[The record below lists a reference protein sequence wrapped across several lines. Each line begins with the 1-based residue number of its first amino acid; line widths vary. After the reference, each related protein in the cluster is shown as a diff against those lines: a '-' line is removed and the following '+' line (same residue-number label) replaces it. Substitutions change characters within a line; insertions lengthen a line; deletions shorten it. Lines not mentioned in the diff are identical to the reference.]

1 MPSSKNRLRHLITV
15 CNDTSSRSAMLTFS
29 SPSAAANTMHAR
41 TTMRRS
47 AFCFRVNNTSR

>member
-15 CNDTSSRSAMLTFS
+15 FNATSNRSAMLTFS
-29 SPSAAANTMHAR
+29 SPSAAANTMQAR

-47 AFCFRVNNTSR
+47 AVCFLVNDTSR

>member
-1 MPSSKNRLRHLITV
+1 MPSSQNRLRHLITV
-15 CNDTSSRSAMLTFS
+15 FNATSSRSAMLTLS
-29 SPSAAANTMHAR
+29 SPSAAANTMRAR